1 MTIIHLIRHG
11 AHDLVSRRLCGRAE
25 GVGIGEAGRRQ
36 AQAVSRTLPRPDRV
50 LTSPLQRARETAAVI
65 AAAHDRPLEEEAALN
80 EIDFGDWTGQDFA
93 QLDPLPEWR
102 RWNARRDQARPPNG
116 ESMLEVQGRLAR
128 WMGTLAEADAG
139 TVAAVSHADVVKSV
153 VALTL
158 GLSLRNHDRFE
169 VAPGSVTTV
178 SATPDAL
185 TLLRLNEVPHG

>member
-11 AHDLVSRRLCGRAE
+11 THDLVSRRLCGRAE

-102 RWNARRDQARPPNG
+102 RWNAERDQARPPNG

-128 WMGTLAEADAG
+128 WLETLAKADAG